1 MLHSPLAF
9 IDAEACAYDNHCK
22 QFPETPYVPSEC
34 YEHCALNRASP
45 AIPISPDWSKNRSPQ
60 SGPAPDTVPLDALLK
75 GSRHYEMAG
84 MSQSGHTISGSINN
98 RGFAALGNNF
108 SVGGSVYFST
118 SPYDLLKR

>member
-45 AIPISPDWSKNRSPQ
+45 AIQ
-60 SGPAPDTVPLDALLK
+60 SALTGRRTVAPNLVLRLT
-75 GSRHYEMAG
+75 
-84 MSQSGHTISGSINN
+84 
-98 RGFAALGNNF
+98 
-108 SVGGSVYFST
+108 
-118 SPYDLLKR
+118 PYLWMRC